1 MRPGPGRQ
9 ESIKSPAPPPQP
21 VNRNPSECP
30 LPSLGPSGAASRG
43 RGWPQ
48 AAAKMPE
55 SQPAQSA
62 REPESPTAR
71 EPESPR
77 AREPVAAYFGGRI
90 EERQTTMGAAKKS
103 GLVDSK
109 TS

>member
-9 ESIKSPAPPPQP
+9 GSIMEPRPATTASQQKPIR
-21 VNRNPSECP
+21 VSTA
-30 LPSLGPSGAASRG
+30 LPGLSGAASRG

-62 REPESPTAR
+62 REPESP
-71 EPESPR
+71 R
-77 AREPVAAYFGGRI
+77 AREPVAADFGGRR
-90 EERQTTMGAAKKS
+90 EERQTSEGAAKKS

>member
-9 ESIKSPAPPPQP
+9 ESIKEPRPATTASQQKPIR
-21 VNRNPSECP
+21 VSTA
-30 LPSLGPSGAASRG
+30 LPGLSGAASRG

-77 AREPVAAYFGGRI
+77 AREPVAADFGGRI
-90 EERQTTMGAAKKS
+90 EERQTSVGAAKKS